1 MMTTDKARA
10 QQQSVGAPV
19 DGARVV
25 MNQRLVGLAER
36 ALERAVTEQ
45 VRPPMGMY
53 VHPSSVENAAFGRA
67 VNEICREAHRLDL
80 RAEELL
86 IAIKN
91 AWAHLAPVRAR
102 HLGDRDG
109 DVLREVV
116 SNSIEVFFAVRDE
129 RVREVRRQHEQG

>member
-53 VHPSSVENAAFGRA
+53 VHPSSVESAAFERA
-67 VNEICREAHRLDL
+67 VNEICRETHRLDL